1 MNRLQELLTELAKDF
16 GKMSR
21 WQLLCEEQHATSEAK
36 QVRIAEQVLAEPAV
50 GSVAEGYSHW
60 ARLRGAKSKP
70 TPPYNP
76 TGF

>member
-21 WQLLCEEQHATSEAK
+21 WQLLCEEQHATSEAE
-36 QVRIAEQVLAEPAV
+36 QVRIAEQVLAEPAG

-60 ARLRGAKSKP
+60 ARLHGAKSKP
-70 TPPYNP
+70 APPYNP